1 MSSYDETM
9 YHPSPASSSELIE
22 SAAGTPH
29 TSLSAFSPEDAR
41 IMKSSTVHLGVT
53 SSRSSQQD
61 PFVSTGTQP
70 RGGLSAKATAFEP
83 SADIRTASAT
93 TSAFTMDTSQKTQ
106 IPNASDCLEN
116 FAVSRSPNRAPH
128 QTNATHFGTFTT
140 DSHST
145 RVIKVTG
152 KNPVATFLPFIEAS
166 KKVGILPSSHLSLF
180 LSIYHYSQQCSDS
193 CCRSSVTVGWERED
207 QRGPKRWATLIFFV
221 WPISRIPQNST
232 LGSKWTTPGWLLTSS
247 LLSHLAR
254 SVSLLK
260 LTPPTI

>member
-1 MSSYDETM
+1 MSSYDDTM

-166 KKVGILPSSHLSLF
+166 KKVGILPSSLP
-180 LSIYHYSQQCSDS
+180 
-193 CCRSSVTVGWERED
+193 R
-207 QRGPKRWATLIFFV
+207 IFPSFFPYITIHNNV
-221 WPISRIPQNST
+221 
-232 LGSKWTTPGWLLTSS
+232 LT
-247 LLSHLAR
+247 A
-254 SVSLLK
+254 VVEA
-260 LTPPTI
+260 P